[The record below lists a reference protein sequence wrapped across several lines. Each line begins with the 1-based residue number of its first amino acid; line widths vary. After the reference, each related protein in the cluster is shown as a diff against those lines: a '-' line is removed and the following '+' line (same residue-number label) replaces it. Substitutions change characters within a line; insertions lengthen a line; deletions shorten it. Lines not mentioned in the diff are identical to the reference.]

1 MKCFRSKQII
11 ICILRSATIN
21 MGISILKFISYFA
34 LILLCV
40 FLCSPSVIADGHI
53 KEKPVSYYTQI
64 VPILKRSCQGCHH
77 PGDPNGDLIV
87 TSYDELKRG
96 GMAGEAIISGKPDD
110 SLLIELISGDPPAMP
125 QNQEPLSK
133 EEIDLFRRWILE
145 GAKDDTPA
153 DADVM
158 DGENPIYTV
167 PPVISALA
175 YSPDG
180 TSLAVSGVHEVLLY
194 DTKTFEIKAR
204 LVGKARRITSIV
216 YADAGKVLG
225 VAGGSPAQFGEIQ
238 IWDTATNKLTKAIRS
253 TYDTIYGLS
262 FSPDTKRVAIGSSD
276 KTVRV
281 ISITD
286 EKELVKFDNHG
297 DWVFGTVFSTDG
309 SHFVSCSRDTAL
321 KLVEVD
327 TGSFVDDVNSSNK
340 GYGEINAIARHPNA
354 DQVLSVG
361 EDRIPRLYRMFR
373 QTRRDVGNTDF
384 NLIRAYEAQGGS
396 IDAVAFSADGRKFAV
411 GSSAGEARIY
421 NVADGK
427 RLASMQG
434 DTVGVFALA
443 FHPNGTQLATGGFD
457 GKIRIFDA
465 NSGQQLNIFM
475 SVPIETTASEEVT
488 LAVSGMT

>member
-1 MKCFRSKQII
+1 MR
-11 ICILRSATIN
+11 
-21 MGISILKFISYFA
+21 ISNIKFISFIG
-34 LILLCV
+34 L
-40 FLCSPSVIADGHI
+40 FLFSCLVLNPSIMADGHN

-87 TSYDELKRG
+87 TSYTELKKG
-96 GMAGEAIISGKPDD
+96 GMAGEAIIVGKPDD

-125 QNQEPLSK
+125 QNQEPLTK
-133 EEIDLFRRWILE
+133 EEIDLFKRWILE
-145 GAKDDTPA
+145 GAKDDTPVN
-153 DADVM
+153 ADVM
-158 DGENPIYTV
+158 DGELPKYIV
-167 PPVISALA
+167 PPVVSALA

-180 TSLAVSGVHEVLLY
+180 LTLSVSGVNEVLLY
-194 DTKTFEIKAR
+194 DSKTFEIKSR
-204 LVGKARRITSIV
+204 FVGKARRITSIV
-216 YADAGKVLG
+216 YADGGKILG

-238 IWDTATNKLTKAIRS
+238 LWDTTTNKPSKAIRV

-262 FSPDTKRVAIGSSD
+262 FSPDASRVAIGASD

-281 ISITD
+281 ISIAD

-384 NLIRAYEAQGGS
+384 NLIRAYEAQSGAIKS
-396 IDAVAFSADGRKFAV
+396 VAFSADGSKFAT
-411 GSSAGEARIY
+411 GSSSGEARIY

-434 DTVGVFALA
+434 DTVSVFALA
-443 FHPNGTQLATGGFD
+443 FHPDGTQLAAGGFD

-465 NSGQQLNIFM
+465 NSGSQLKIFM

-488 LAVSGMT
+488 LTVSGMT